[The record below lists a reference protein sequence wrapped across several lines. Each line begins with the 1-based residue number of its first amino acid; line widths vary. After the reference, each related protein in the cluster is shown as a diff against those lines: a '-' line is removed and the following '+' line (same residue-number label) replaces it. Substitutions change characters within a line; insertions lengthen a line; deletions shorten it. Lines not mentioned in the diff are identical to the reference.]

1 MDRHRPRAGLLVDG
15 RYRLE
20 KVIGEGGMAVV
31 WSARHLKLNQ
41 AVAVKFLKKKAQPLK
56 ERFLREARVAAAIK
70 HRHVVQVMDF
80 GISGDWAYLVM
91 EKLVGMTLAERLMD
105 GPIPAVEAVR
115 LTAQLLGGLSAVHDA
130 KMAHRDLK
138 PENIFLVEDA
148 DGTYPKI
155 VDFGLSK
162 RVGTSRDDDLRS
174 VIPTSENLITGTP
187 EYMSPE
193 QARGLADVDERTDT
207 WSVAVLLFEML
218 TGEFPFQADAIGDLL
233 VKIMTEDPPKL
244 SDHRPDLGP
253 RLEKFI
259 HFGLMRDRE
268 TRYPNARTMRQAL
281 LLAVNQLASD
291 LHKQGH
297 RGAAKNMLRAV
308 SSAYEPGDSG
318 LVFAPK
324 FKIEFDEGGDGEVPF
339 SDPAETARQVRDRE
353 GRPVQETVAESIETD
368 ALEVPETLP
377 TIEAQPDADLVSGVQ
392 QLQDNNQRRLLI
404 GSIVVLLVIVGAL
417 LAIVLTEPDGESE
430 SPPEVTSANVPD
442 EPVVAQLEEPV
453 DDDPEPTVEEQPT
466 EAVEVETEVATEVE
480 TETEP
485 ELGIVR
491 VELERVPP
499 AASVFVNGVRTTSTL
514 EIPRDGTRRL
524 VVVRQPG
531 RRAWSRNLTA
541 REVGECAREAGCL
554 EEDTTLRVRLP
565 PARAMRTTMTSERA
579 SMMGRLFENAGF

>member
-41 AVAVKFLKKKAQPLK
+41 GVAVKFLKKRAQPLK

-115 LTAQLLGGLSAVHDA
+115 VTAQLLGGLSAVHDA

-193 QARGLADVDERTDT
+193 QARGLSDVDERTDT

-297 RGAAKNMLRAV
+297 GGAAKNMLRAV

-324 FKIEFDEGGDGEVPF
+324 FKIDFDDSSDGEVPF

-353 GRPVQETVAESIETD
+353 GRPVQATVAESIESD
-368 ALEVPETLP
+368 ALDGRGEPIP

-392 QLQDNNQRRLLI
+392 TLQDNHQRKLLI

-417 LAIVLTEPDGESE
+417 LAIVLTDPDANEA
-430 SPPEVTSANVPD
+430 PEVTSANVPD
-442 EPVVAQLEEPV
+442 QAVAQLEETV
-453 DDDPEPTVEEQPT
+453 DVEPEPTVEEPR
-466 EAVEVETEVATEVE
+466 EPIAVETPEVTEVM

-541 REVGECAREAGCL
+541 REVGECPAGEASCL
-554 EEDTTLRVRLP
+554 EEDTTLRVRLL
-565 PARAMRTTMTSERA
+565 PARAMRSTMSEPA
-579 SMMGRLFENAGF
+579 SMMGRRLFENAGF

>member
-1 MDRHRPRAGLLVDG
+1 MDRHRPRVGLLVDG

-20 KVIGEGGMAVV
+20 EVIGEGGMAVV
-31 WSARHLKLNQ
+31 WSAKHLKLNQ
-41 AVAVKFLKKKAQPLK
+41 PVAVKFLKRKAEPLK
-56 ERFLREARVAAAIK
+56 ERFLREARVSAAIN

-148 DGTYPKI
+148 DGVYPKI

-162 RVGTSRDDDLRS
+162 RVGTKRDDDLRS

-244 SDHRPDLGP
+244 SDMRPDLGP

-324 FKIEFDEGGDGEVPF
+324 FKIEHDEGQDGEVPF
-339 SDPAETARQVRDRE
+339 SDPALTARQVRDRQ
-353 GRPVQETVAESIETD
+353 GRPVEATVAESVDQGREP
-368 ALEVPETLP
+368 VP

-392 QLQDNNQRRLLI
+392 QLHDTKQRKVLI
-404 GSIVVLLVIVGAL
+404 GSILVLLVLVVGLLVIVL
-417 LAIVLTEPDGESE
+417 RQSEPV
-430 SPPEVTSANVPD
+430 PEREVASANVPPD
-442 EPVVAQLEEPV
+442 LPPSEASAI
-453 DDDPEPTVEEQPT
+453 DP
-466 EAVEVETEVATEVE
+466 ETEVEPPAEPTELPTE
-480 TETEP
+480 TETAPIEEP
-485 ELGIVR
+485 IESGIVA

-499 AASVFVNGVRTTSTL
+499 GAAIYVNGVRATSSL

-541 REVGECAREAGCL
+541 REVGQCEGAPGCL
-554 EEDTTLRVRLP
+554 EEDTQLRVGRLA
-565 PARAMRTTMTSERA
+565 PARMRTAMQTTMA

>member
-1 MDRHRPRAGLLVDG
+1 
-15 RYRLE
+15 
-20 KVIGEGGMAVV
+20 MAVV

-41 AVAVKFLKKKAQPLK
+41 AVAVKFLKRKEPALK

-105 GPIPAVEAVR
+105 GSIPALEAVR

-162 RVGTSRDDDLRS
+162 RVGTNREDDLRS

-244 SDHRPDLGP
+244 SDLRPDLGP

-268 TRYPNARTMRQAL
+268 KRYPNARAMRQAL

-324 FKIEFDEGGDGEVPF
+324 FKIEGDEGADGVVPF
-339 SDPAETARQVRDRE
+339 SDPTLTARQVRDRQ
-353 GRPVQETVAESIETD
+353 GRPVLETQQASSAPRKELIPTLES
-368 ALEVPETLP
+368 
-377 TIEAQPDADLVSGVQ
+377 QPDPDLVSGVQ
-392 QLQDNNQRRLLI
+392 QLRDGKQRKLLI
-404 GSIVVLLVIVGAL
+404 GSIVILLIVVASL
-417 LAIVLTEPDGESE
+417 LGVVLTDSDADGDPMATTTSE
-430 SPPEVTSANVPD
+430 LAASANVP
-442 EPVVAQLEEPV
+442 ARTL
-453 DDDPEPTVEEQPT
+453 DDPEVDVEDEGSVESEVAPVEEAPVEM
-466 EAVEVETEVATEVE
+466 EAEADPVHS
-480 TETEP
+480 
-485 ELGIVR
+485 GIVR
-491 VELERVPP
+491 VELEEVP
-499 AASVFVNGVRTTSTL
+499 AAATIYVNGVPATSSL

-524 VVVRQPG
+524 VVVRQTG
-531 RRAWSRNLTA
+531 RRAWSRHLTA
-541 REVGECAREAGCL
+541 REAGECGGAAGCL
-554 EEDTTLRVRLP
+554 EEDTSLRVRLL
-565 PARAMRTTMTSERA
+565 PARMRPSMAATMMESS
-579 SMMGRLFENAGF
+579 SMMGRLFESAGF